1 MRTPQERAERIVK
14 RFENDGL
21 VGDGIRLE
29 REGFLSL
36 ANQTW
41 YGIGLDRPTRAE
53 CLDALN
59 DLMEERGYFIP
70 EG

>member
-1 MRTPQERAERIVK
+1 MRTPQERAERTVA
-14 RFENDGL
+14 RFEREGL

-36 ANQTW
+36 ADRCW
-41 YGIGLDRPTRAE
+41 FDARLDRPTRAE
-53 CLDALN
+53 CLDALR
-59 DLMEERGYFIP
+59 DLMEKRGHFIP

>member
-1 MRTPQERAERIVK
+1 MRTPQERAERIVA

-36 ANQTW
+36 ANRCW
-41 YGIGLDRPTRAE
+41 FDAGLDRPTRAE
-53 CLDALN
+53 CLDALH
-59 DLMEERGYFIP
+59 DLMKKRGHFID
-70 EG
+70 E